1 MKTQFAPLSA
11 HLLICEVLKFV
22 ETMVTYKGGDFLVND
37 EGDYYYTKDLE
48 KLRDSFRKVDLLIG
62 RIISALAMV

>member
-1 MKTQFAPLSA
+1 
-11 HLLICEVLKFV
+11 
-22 ETMVTYKGGDFLVND
+22 MVTYKGGDFLVND